1 MKTLHSVFNF
11 EHGDLQLF
19 EDPNLKLAAM
29 HTHSFDEI
37 AIILGGTSIHM
48 IGKEEYP
55 LIRGDV
61 FVIHGNQAHGNKK
74 MSNFHIF
81 NIIFERTY
89 FEDISKKLENFP
101 CFKMLFYYEPCF
113 RQNQKFK
120 SRLHLNPHQ
129 LNHIMHL
136 LELMKEE
143 RNALRPGHKIIIRN
157 LFEMLIIDLC
167 RCYSD
172 IDTPHSKQLF
182 TVGKTI
188 DYLEK
193 NFSNEITLSFL
204 ARRVKMP
211 ESTFA
216 RIFKKM
222 TGCSPIDYLIKL
234 RIEKAVETMENDPN
248 LSVTDVAMTT
258 GFWNSSYF
266 TRKFKKI
273 TGITPMAFLKKQR
286 GRK

>member
-1 MKTLHSVFNF
+1 MKTLHFDYNF
-11 EHGDLQLF
+11 EHGDLKLA
-19 EDPNLKLAAM
+19 EDPDLKLAAM

-37 AIILGGTSIHM
+37 AIILGGTSIHT

-55 LIRGDV
+55 LMRGDV
-61 FVIHGNQAHGNKK
+61 FVIHGNQAHGNKR
-74 MSNFHIF
+74 MSDFHIF
-81 NIIFERTY
+81 NICYDRRY
-89 FEDISKKLENFP
+89 FEKISEKLEDFP

-120 SRLHLNPHQ
+120 ARLHLNPHQ

-136 LELMKEE
+136 LDLMKEE
-143 RNALRPGHKIIIRN
+143 RNALRSGHKIIIKN

-172 IDTPHSKQLF
+172 IDTPHSNQLF

-193 NFSNEITLSFL
+193 NYSNEISLAFL
-204 ARRVKMP
+204 AQRVQMP

-216 RIFKKM
+216 RTFKKT

-234 RIEKAVETMENDPN
+234 RIEKAAEMMENNPH
-248 LSVTDVAMTT
+248 LSVTDIAMTT

-273 TGITPMAFLKKQR
+273 MGMTPMAFLKKQR